1 MKRKIIALVLFAFV
15 CSWAAQAKEY
25 NFIKANDERYA
36 YVGRISF
43 ANPERPTWDYP
54 GAQIHCV
61 FNGTSV
67 RMLTKANSGYFM
79 IELDNQEPF
88 KVEST
93 PTDSL
98 VLIAENLADNQHR
111 LTITYCMEGLL
122 RHPAFYGLY
131 LDANRTLEQ
140 KPKLPTRRIEFIGN
154 SITCGYGIEGDGS
167 EKKFSYSQENAY
179 MTYGAR
185 TARALNAQ
193 WQLVSRSGIGVYRN
207 SNGNV
212 NGDKS
217 VMPVYYPYT
226 LFKKS
231 GELWDFSRYQPDVVC
246 INLGTND
253 TTLPSYDVELMT
265 KAFCQFLQAVRGHYP
280 DAKIVLLTGTML
292 KAGSKRLQDL
302 KQAEDEAVADA
313 KKRGDN
319 EVYRFD
325 FTPADGSLGWGTHRH
340 PSMRQHEQMATEL
353 TAYLQRLMNW

>member
-1 MKRKIIALVLFAFV
+1 MKIKVIAFVFTAFV
-15 CSWAAQAKEY
+15 CSLVAKAEDY
-25 NFIKANDERYA
+25 NFVKANDNRYA

-43 ANPERPTWDYP
+43 ANPEKPTWDYP

-79 IELDNQEPF
+79 IELDNQKPF

-98 VLIAENLADNQHR
+98 VLIAENLPDKQHR
-111 LTITYCMEGLL
+111 LTIIYCMEGLL

-131 LDANRTLEQ
+131 LDANRTLAERPQ
-140 KPKLPTRRIEFIGN
+140 LPTRRIEVIGN
-154 SITCGYGIEGDGS
+154 SITCGFGIEGDGS
-167 EKKFSYSQENAY
+167 EKEFSYSQENAY
-179 MTYGAR
+179 MGYAAR

-207 SNGNV
+207 NNGNV

-217 VMPVYYPYT
+217 VMPAYYPFT
-226 LFKKS
+226 LFTTS
-231 GELWDFSRYQPDVVC
+231 GEKWDFSRYQPDVVC
-246 INLGTND
+246 VNLGTND
-253 TTLPSYDVELMT
+253 TTYPNYKVPLLT
-265 KAFCQFLQAVRGHYP
+265 KAFCQFLQTLRTHYP
-280 DAKIVLLTGTML
+280 NAKIVLLTGSML
-292 KAGSKRLQDL
+292 KADSKRLQDL

-319 EVYRFD
+319 EVYRLD
-325 FTPADGSLGWGTHRH
+325 FTPADGSLGWGTFRH
-340 PSMRQHEQMATEL
+340 PSMRQHELMANEL
-353 TAYLQRLMNW
+353 TTYLKHIMNW